1 MADKIRICAYARVST
16 LSDEQDHSL
25 AAQTKYYKEL
35 IENDPNAVFVGI
47 YADKKRKDVRID
59 PIHGNDK
66 GCKRGEI
73 DRI

>member
-25 AAQTKYYKEL
+25 ADQTKYYKQL

-47 YADKKRKDVRID
+47 YADKKAER
-59 PIHGNDK
+59 
-66 GCKRGEI
+66 C
-73 DRI
+73 